1 MSDWDL
7 QKLKDLPVPDAN
19 PTRKGDALDAAMVA
33 FEANEK
39 IFPAKT
45 KGSAN
50 RSRPK
55 GVSST
60 SLWEWIMNSRYYVG
74 PVAAGLLIAP
84 LAVHLSLQHM
94 DADYPNVFTDRAPMD
109 LKENEVRPSSQKMFE
124 ESPVSVESDVRAI
137 HTDSEM
143 PAEKPKQD
151 NKTEIYRLYGGTN
164 FGAPSA
170 EPAPSPKP
178 PVPLQNAG
186 SLDGVAEQ
194 KEVNA
199 NQISGLLPSVAPA
212 PATEMRSKRS
222 GSHALVG
229 SKALSSARHQPQDH
243 IAPPATS
250 AGDRF
255 SQIDRNSFVAV
266 DADPV
271 STFSIDVDTAS
282 YSYVRKLLNIGQLP
296 SPDAV
301 RTEEMVNYFTYDY
314 PLAES
319 ADQPF
324 QPTVTVYPSPWNPNT
339 QLMHVG
345 IRAYDVPEDA
355 RPPVNLVFL
364 VDVSGSMQAPDKLP
378 LLKASLRLLLSKLD
392 EDDQISIVTY
402 AGSAGTALEPT
413 KASERSKI
421 LAALDNLEAGG
432 STAGAAGIQ
441 AAYALANQSK
451 QDGSVNRVILATDG
465 DFNVGVSSDEELK
478 QLISKKRNEGVFL
491 SVLGFGSGNYNDSL
505 MQVLAQNGNGTA
517 AYIDSL
523 AEARKAL
530 VAEAGSA
537 LVPVAKDVKIQIEFN
552 PATVS
557 EYRLIGY
564 ETRAL
569 NRADFNNDKV
579 DAGDVNAGH
588 RVTALYEF
596 TPAGSA
602 TVYNDALRYKK
613 AASDAGGD
621 QTDELAFLKLRYK
634 LPDSDTSK
642 LMTQP
647 VTKGSAKQSL
657 ASVSDE
663 VAFATGVAA
672 FAEKLNGSQFS
683 ADFSYDQVRDL
694 AKRGLSSGN
703 GSIRNEFMGL
713 IDLAE
718 LLSARK

>member
-1 MSDWDL
+1 MSDRNL
-7 QKLKDLPVPDAN
+7 QNLKDLPIPKTDPA
-19 PTRKGDALDAAMVA
+19 RKADALQAAMAA

-39 IFPAKT
+39 IFPART
-45 KGSAN
+45 KGSGN

-94 DADYPNVFTDRAPMD
+94 DADYPNVFSDRAPVD
-109 LKENEVRPSSQKMFE
+109 VRQQEAQLTSSKVIEPS
-124 ESPVSVESDVRAI
+124 PTPIESDVPAA

-143 PAEKPKQD
+143 PAEKPKRDD
-151 NKTEIYRLYGGTN
+151 NTEMSRFFG
-164 FGAPSA
+164 GAPASESASEA
-170 EPAPSPKP
+170 EPQ
-178 PVPLQNAG
+178 VTIQGAG
-186 SLDGVAEQ
+186 SLDGGAALTRPSGSDNVA
-194 KEVNA
+194 V
-199 NQISGLLPSVAPA
+199 LLNEAAPA
-212 PATEMRSKRS
+212 PAAGIKVNRERAI
-222 GSHALVG
+222 ALN
-229 SKALSSARHQPQDH
+229 SKALSSASHQPQDH
-243 IAPPATS
+243 IAPPTAPIS
-250 AGDRF
+250 GDRF
-255 SQIDRNSFVAV
+255 SRIDRNGFLAV
-266 DADPV
+266 DTDPI

-301 RTEEMVNYFTYDY
+301 RTEEMINYFTYDY

-319 ADQPF
+319 RERPF
-324 QPTVTVYPSPWNPNT
+324 KPTVTVYPSPWNPST
-339 QLMHVG
+339 QLMHVA
-345 IRAYDVPEDA
+345 IRAFDMPEDA
-355 RPPVNLVFL
+355 RSPVNLVFL
-364 VDVSGSMQAPDKLP
+364 VDVSGSMQSPDKLP

-413 KASERSKI
+413 RASERSKI

-432 STAGAAGIQ
+432 STAGAAGIR
-441 AAYALANQSK
+441 AAYDLANRSK
-451 QDGSVNRVILATDG
+451 ENGSVNRVILATDG
-465 DFNVGVSSDEELK
+465 DFNVGASSDDELK

-523 AEARKAL
+523 AEARKVL

-552 PATVS
+552 PATVG

-602 TVYNDALRYKK
+602 TVYNDQLRYKK
-613 AASDAGGD
+613 VASDAGSG
-621 QTDELAFLKLRYK
+621 QSDELAFLKLRYK
-634 LPDSDTSK
+634 LPDSDQSE

-647 VTKGSAKQSL
+647 VTGSSAKQSL
-657 ASVSDE
+657 AAVSDE

-683 ADFSYDQVRDL
+683 ADFSFDQVRDL
-694 AKRGLSSGN
+694 ARRGLSGGN
-703 GSIRNEFMGL
+703 GSVRNEFMGL

-718 LLSARK
+718 LLSAKK